1 MRHGS
6 AMRHW
11 PRSTCAG
18 ALALIASA
26 TSAHAH
32 IIGARLGDFYAGA
45 AHPLTDLADLILWFA
60 LALLA
65 GSLGP
70 SAARPILLLF
80 PLGLVAGL
88 GVGAETI
95 SARAGGLAA
104 AGTLVLLG
112 LLLAAGLRIHRNLLC
127 VIAFGAAAMRGA
139 SNAGGMGPETNR
151 LLFAFG
157 IAVAGYAVIA
167 LVAAATVALRGEEA
181 DARSWRRIAIRALG
195 SWIAAI
201 GLMMGGLV
209 FAP

>member
-1 MRHGS
+1 MK
-6 AMRHW
+6 HW
-11 PRSTCAG
+11 PRSTSAG

-26 TSAHAH
+26 TSANAH

-70 SAARPILLLF
+70 SAARPILLFF
-80 PLGLVAGL
+80 PLGLLAGSS
-88 GVGAETI
+88 VGAEVVF
-95 SARAGGLAA
+95 APAGGLAA
-104 AGTLVLLG
+104 SGMLVLLG

-151 LLFAFG
+151 LLFALG
-157 IAVAGYAVIA
+157 IAIAGYVAIA
-167 LVAAATVALRGEEA
+167 LVAAATVAFRGEETVS
-181 DARSWRRIAIRALG
+181 RGWRRIAIRALG

-201 GLMMGGLV
+201 GLMMGGL
-209 FAP
+209 ALAS

>member
-1 MRHGS
+1 
-6 AMRHW
+6 MRHW
-11 PRSTCAG
+11 LRSTSVG

-70 SAARPILLLF
+70 SAARPILLIF

-88 GVGAETI
+88 GVGTEMM
-95 SARAGGLAA
+95 SARAGALAA
-104 AGTLVLLG
+104 SGALVLVG

-127 VIAFGAAAMRGA
+127 AIAFGAAAMRGA
-139 SNAGGMGPETNR
+139 ANASGMGPETNR
-151 LLFAFG
+151 LLFALG
-157 IAVAGYAVIA
+157 IAVAGYVAIA
-167 LVAAATVALRGEEA
+167 LIAAATVAFQGEGTVA
-181 DARSWRRIAIRALG
+181 QDWRRIAIRALG

-201 GLMMGGLV
+201 GLMMGGL
-209 FAP
+209 ALAS